1 MEKYQAKITTEA
13 IKNIILPKFD
23 NFIEELRNSK
33 EVQKEIAEEIKKIEA
48 LEDIISNAELDVH
61 LNEDSLLGIWMNDY
75 NFAYN
80 KDSGLVK
87 IYGGTKYNAEQKVYR
102 KYNLYPDWMK
112 KELLNTRIEAIVSLL
127 DPMAFKDILT
137 VVESQIDFKEFLNN
151 N

>member
-23 NFIEELRNSK
+23 NFMEDLRNSK

-48 LEDIISNAELDVH
+48 LEDILSNAELDVH
-61 LNEDSLLGIWMNDY
+61 LNENSSLGIWMNDY

-87 IYGGTKYNAEQKVYR
+87 IDGGTKYNAERKVYG
-102 KYNLYPDWMK
+102 KHNLYTDWMK
-112 KELLNTRIEAIVSLL
+112 RELLNTRIEAIVSLL
-127 DPMAFKDILT
+127 DPMAFEDILT